1 MPTPPDMF
9 TIFDC
14 DGVLVDSE
22 IISAQVVAG
31 LLTEAGV
38 AIGAEELA
46 HRFAGLTTEQI
57 FLRLRDEAGREL
69 PDRLIREAE
78 AETDRRLAKEAKA
91 LAGADAML
99 DMLEGPRCICS
110 NSRPERLEA
119 TLRCAGLYDRFRPYI
134 YSARSLGEGCEKP
147 APDIFLHAAREFDVE
162 PAETL
167 VVEDSVSGVTGA
179 VAAGMRVVGFTGAS
193 HSWRGHGEALM
204 DAGATTIVKRLAEV
218 AATIE
223 ALRGWREKDV

>member
-1 MPTPPDMF
+1 ML

-22 IISAQVVAG
+22 IVSARVVAG
-31 LLTEAGV
+31 NLTHAGGEISV
-38 AIGAEELA
+38 EDLA

-78 AETDRRLAKEAKA
+78 AETDRRLAVEASA
-91 LAGADAML
+91 VAGADAML

-110 NSRPERLEA
+110 NSRPERLEV

-134 YSARSLGEGCEKP
+134 YSARSLGPGAEKP
-147 APDIFLHAAREFDVE
+147 APDVFLHAAREFEAE

-167 VVEDSVSGVTGA
+167 VVEDSVTGVAGA

-193 HSWRGHGEALM
+193 HSWQGHGEALM
-204 DAGATTIVKRLAEV
+204 DAGAITIVKRLSQV
-218 AATIE
+218 PATIE
-223 ALRGWREKDV
+223 ALRGWQLEEI

>member
-1 MPTPPDMF
+1 MF

-22 IISAQVVAG
+22 IVSAQVVAG
-31 LLTEAGV
+31 LLSDAGV

-46 HRFAGLTTEQI
+46 LRFAGLTTEQI

-78 AETDRRLAKEAKA
+78 VETDRRLAREARA

-119 TLRCAGLYDRFRPYI
+119 TLRAAGLYDRFRPYI
-134 YSARSLGEGCEKP
+134 YSARSLGEGREKP
-147 APDIFLHAAREFDVE
+147 APDVFLHAAREFDVE

-179 VAAGMRVVGFTGAS
+179 AAAGMRVVGFTGAS
-193 HSWRGHGEALM
+193 HSWPGHGEALM
-204 DAGATTIVKRLAEV
+204 EAGAITIVRRLSEV

-223 ALRGWREKDV
+223 ALRGWRDDGV